1 MWVDNDTI
9 GALVIPPERGAP
21 PEKPPVPIGPNIQDN
36 TSGKTSQ
43 VRQPTF
49 YLTSFSKTTSESRV
63 SCEHAASSLCL
74 ALLLWPCW
82 GMAALAYSK
91 LVPGLLWL
99 VCAVGM

>member
-43 VRQPTF
+43 VGRGKPICHP
-49 YLTSFSKTTSESRV
+49 L
-63 SCEHAASSLCL
+63 
-74 ALLLWPCW
+74 
-82 GMAALAYSK
+82 G
-91 LVPGLLWL
+91 
-99 VCAVGM
+99 